1 MTWQQ
6 MVCPL
11 LRRVSASSA
20 APFMWP
26 CPGALQQL
34 TCGTV
39 IPVLCCIASQVMWE
53 TSVIMLIPWQL
64 QLSAA
69 AALPMTQH
77 AWLDTRHMYGAGA
90 EHAIYAG
97 GRQHKHRAIASHV
110 QNALHCTTLSRE
122 LQHEC
127 CTCSHELGPLPVVRP
142 AGHGLTHS
150 PTQPTARLQAST

>member
-1 MTWQQ
+1 MALQVGTPSVGLHTSNAQDGGAAMTWQQ

-20 APFMWP
+20 ASMWP
-26 CPGALQQL
+26 CPGALQRL

-53 TSVIMLIPWQL
+53 TSVVMLIPWQL

-77 AWLDTRHMYGAGA
+77 AWLDTCHMSGAGA
-90 EHAIYAG
+90 EHTTYAG
-97 GRQHKHRAIASHV
+97 GRQHKHRAIALRAKRT
-110 QNALHCTTLSRE
+110 ALHNT
-122 LQHEC
+122 
-127 CTCSHELGPLPVVRP
+127 
-142 AGHGLTHS
+142 
-150 PTQPTARLQAST
+150 